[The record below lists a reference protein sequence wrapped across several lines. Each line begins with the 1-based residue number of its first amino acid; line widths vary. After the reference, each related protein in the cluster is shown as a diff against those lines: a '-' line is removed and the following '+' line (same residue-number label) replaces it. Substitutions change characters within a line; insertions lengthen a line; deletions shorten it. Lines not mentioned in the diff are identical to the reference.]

1 MPPHAFVPIVAFVAA
16 AGVFTM
22 TPGLDTAMVLR
33 CCAQGRKAGLSAAL
47 GICLGL
53 LVWGCGAAFGLTAL
67 LAASRPGFTALKWI
81 GAAYLFFLGV
91 KLIFKPR
98 QALGVI
104 ANARARTRNRGS
116 DVRDALRRGF
126 LNNMLNPKVGVF
138 YATFLPQFI
147 PAGASVAEFSLLLAL
162 IHVAL
167 TFAWLS
173 MLVALTVPI
182 GRFLQ
187 RPSVL
192 RWLDSATGG
201 VFIAFG
207 ARLALEQAD

>member
-1 MPPHAFVPIVAFVAA
+1 
-16 AGVFTM
+16 M

-33 CCAQGRKAGLSAAL
+33 CCTQGHKAGLSAAL

-53 LVWGCGAAFGLTAL
+53 LVWGSAAAFGLTAL
-67 LAASRPGFTALKWI
+67 LAASRPAFTALKWI
-81 GAAYLFFLGV
+81 GAAYLFYLGV
-91 KLIFKPR
+91 KLILRPR
-98 QALGVI
+98 QALDAI
-104 ANARARTRNRGS
+104 ANAETRTRNRGG

-167 TFAWLS
+167 SFAWLS

-182 GRFLQ
+182 GRFLEK
-187 RPSVL
+187 PSVL
-192 RWLDSATGG
+192 RWLDRATGG

-207 ARLALEQAD
+207 ARLALEHAE